1 MRLIKKI
8 CAVAIILSLSFFNLP
23 GTVIA
28 GEYDL
33 YSESSSITENAP
45 EMIVQPELDIPVEQV
60 SAESKGSSKWI
71 YYLLGG
77 ALIAGGAVAGMGGSS
92 SPDKPDTPTTGTI
105 VISGPAP

>member
-8 CAVAIILSLSFFNLP
+8 CAVAIILSLSSVNLA

-33 YSESSSITENAP
+33 YSESSGITENAP
-45 EMIVQPELDIPVEQV
+45 EMIVQPELDIPVKQV
-60 SAESKGSSKWI
+60 STESKGSSKWI

-77 ALIAGGAVAGMGGSS
+77 ALIAGGAVAGLGGSD
-92 SPDKPDTPTTGTI
+92 PKPEPKDTGTI